1 MIDIERLGTLSAKP
15 KGKKWLDWREYKTNT
30 EQVWNVSGSLE
41 VNIIINQINYLGK

>member
-1 MIDIERLGTLSAKP
+1 MIDIERPVILLAKP
-15 KGKKWLDWREYKTNT
+15 KGKKWIEWREYKKNT